1 MLTVR
6 PVLLFYGWFPV
17 YYFRDYKGSLDRPIV
32 FNGTYNI
39 TIHEG
44 HAIKF
49 HGAPVLLGWMHRTLN
64 GHTKF
69 RLVSQ
74 NSDQLNFN
82 NLPYIPSFYMFPP
95 LYVIYS

>member
-1 MLTVR
+1 MLTVW

-17 YYFRDYKGSLDRPIV
+17 YYFRDYKRSLDRSIV

-44 HAIKF
+44 YVVRF
-49 HGAPVLLGWMHRTLN
+49 HGAPMLLGWMHRTLN

-69 RLVSQ
+69 RLVSR
-74 NSDQLNFN
+74 NCDQLNFN
-82 NLPYIPSFYMFPP
+82 NLYVSFLICIYNEYIEYM
-95 LYVIYS
+95 